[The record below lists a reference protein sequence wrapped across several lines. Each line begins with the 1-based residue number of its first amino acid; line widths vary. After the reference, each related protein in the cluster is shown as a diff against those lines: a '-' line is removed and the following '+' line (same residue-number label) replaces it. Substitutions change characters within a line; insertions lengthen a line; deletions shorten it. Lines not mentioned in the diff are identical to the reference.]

1 MRKVVIHR
9 PGGHERLV
17 VEDAPTPEPGP
28 GQLRIAV
35 AAIGVNYA
43 DCVIRM
49 GLYASAR
56 ELVGYPITP
65 GFEVA
70 GVVSALGPG
79 VAGSW
84 SIGQPVFAVTLFGG
98 YASELVVPASQ
109 VFALPPGLSTAQAA
123 GLPTIFLTAD
133 HALHVLA
140 RARAGEAVLIHAAA
154 GGVGSALVQ
163 LARAAGCRVVGVVGG
178 SHKVAAAHELGAD
191 VVIDRLAEDLWSAAH
206 AAAPGGYAAI
216 FDANGVSTLRAS
228 YRHLAPAG
236 RLVVYGFH
244 SMLPHRGGR
253 PNYLKLA
260 WDYVRTP
267 WFSAMDLVNRNRSVL
282 GFNLSYMFHRQDLLA
297 EAMVRILGGFA
308 AGTLR
313 MPEVTTYPLGQV
325 ARAHADLESGRT
337 VGKLVLLPA

>member
-9 PGGHERLV
+9 PGGHERLCL
-17 VEDAPTPEPGP
+17 ETAPTPVPGP
-28 GQLRIAV
+28 GQLRVAV

-70 GVVSALGPG
+70 GTVAALGPG
-79 VAGSW
+79 LEGTW
-84 SIGQPVFAVTLFGG
+84 SIGQQVVALSLFGG
-98 YASELVVPASQ
+98 YASELVVPATQ
-109 VFALPPGLSTAQAA
+109 VFAVPPGLSLAQAA

-133 HALHVLA
+133 HALHFLA
-140 RARAGEAVLIHAAA
+140 RARPGERVLVHAAA

-163 LARAAGCRVVGVVGG
+163 LAREAGCRVVGVVGG
-178 SHKVAAAHELGAD
+178 PHKVAAALALGAE
-191 VVIDRLAEDLWSAAH
+191 VVIDRSTTDLWSAAH
-206 AAAPGGYAAI
+206 AAAPAGYAAI

-244 SMLPHRGGR
+244 SMLPRRGGR

-282 GFNLSYMFHRQDLLA
+282 GFNLSYLFHRADLLS
-297 EAMVRILGGFA
+297 EAMTRIVDGFNKGA
-308 AGTLR
+308 LR
-313 MPEVTTYPLGQV
+313 MPAVTTYALDEV
-325 ARAHADLESGRT
+325 ARAHADLESGQT
-337 VGKLVLLPA
+337 VGKLVLVP

>member
-9 PGGHERLV
+9 AGGYERLTLA
-17 VEDAPTPEPGP
+17 DAPAPAPGP
-28 GQLRIAV
+28 GQLRIDV

-56 ELVGYPITP
+56 ELVGWPITP

-70 GVVSALGPG
+70 GTVSALGAG
-79 VAGSW
+79 VTGW
-84 SIGQPVFAVTLFGG
+84 SLGQPVLALSLFGG
-98 YASELVVPASQ
+98 YASQLVVPAAQ
-109 VFALPPGLSTAQAA
+109 VFTPPAGLSLAQAA

-133 HALHVLA
+133 HALHTLA
-140 RARAGEAVLIHAAA
+140 RARAGEWVLVHAAA

-163 LARAAGCRVVGVVGG
+163 MARLAGCRVVGVVGG
-178 SHKVAAAHELGAD
+178 PHKVAAALELGAER
-191 VVIDRLAEDLWSAAH
+191 VIDRSAGDLWSAAR
-206 AAAPGGYAAI
+206 AAAPEGYAAI

-228 YRHLAPAG
+228 YQHLAPAG

-244 SMLPHRGGR
+244 SMMPRRGGR

-260 WDYVRTP
+260 WDFVRTP

-282 GFNLSYMFHRQDLLA
+282 GFNLSYMFHRGDLLA
-297 EAMVRILGGFA
+297 ESMGRISAGFA
-308 AGTLR
+308 AGALR
-313 MPEVTTYPLGQV
+313 MPAVTTYPMEQV
-325 ARAHADLESGRT
+325 ARAHADLESGQT
-337 VGKLVLLPA
+337 IGKLVLVP

>member
-9 PGGHERLV
+9 AGGHERLQI
-17 VEDAPTPEPGP
+17 EEAPTPTPGP
-28 GQLRIAV
+28 GELRIDV

-56 ELVGYPITP
+56 EYVGWPITP

-70 GVVSALGPG
+70 GVVSAIGAG
-79 VAGSW
+79 VAGR
-84 SIGQPVFAVTLFGG
+84 SIGDVVMAVTRFGG
-98 YASELVVPASQ
+98 YATQLVVPASQ
-109 VFALPPGLSTAQAA
+109 VFAVPKGLSMAEAA

-133 HALHVLA
+133 HALHSLA
-140 RARAGEAVLIHAAA
+140 RVVAGEWVLVHAAA

-163 LARAAGCRVVGVVGG
+163 LARRAGCHVVGVVGG
-178 SHKVAAAHELGAD
+178 AHKVAAARELGAEI
-191 VVIDRLAEDLWSAAH
+191 VIDRSSEDLWGRAR

-236 RLVVYGFH
+236 RLVIYGFH
-244 SMLPHRGGR
+244 SMLPRRGGR

-260 WDYVRTP
+260 IDYLRTP
-267 WFSAMDLVNRNRSVL
+267 WFSAMGLVNQNKSVL
-282 GFNLSYMFHRQDLLA
+282 GFNLSYMFHREDLLR
-297 EAMVRILGGFA
+297 EAMARILGGFA
-308 AGTLR
+308 DGALH
-313 MPEVTTYPLGQV
+313 MPAVATYAMDEV
-325 ARAHADLESGRT
+325 ARAHADLESART
-337 VGKLVLLPA
+337 VGKLVLLT